1 MTRIQGSGFRVRQ
14 NHRLVSCV
22 VALVGLVVAVVVSSG
37 CGYSLAGRGSFLP
50 ESIRTIGVPLF
61 VNRTQVFDLEQRLT
75 EQVRSEFI
83 GRGRYRVIPESSGA
97 DAVLSGQITSITLA
111 PSSFNDQQ
119 QATRYAIIV
128 TTSLEF
134 RDIKADKIL
143 WSNPAWQ
150 FREEYQLT
158 TAVEALDVTAFFG
171 QEANALDRIAND
183 FARSVVS
190 AILEAF

>member
-1 MTRIQGSGFRVRQ
+1 M
-14 NHRLVSCV
+14 
-22 VALVGLVVAVVVSSG
+22 ALVGLVVAVVVSSG